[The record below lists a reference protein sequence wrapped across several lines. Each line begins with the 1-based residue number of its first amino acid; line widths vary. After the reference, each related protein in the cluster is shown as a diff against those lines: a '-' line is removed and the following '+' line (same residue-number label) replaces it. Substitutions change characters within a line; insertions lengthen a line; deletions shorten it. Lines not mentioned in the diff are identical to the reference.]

1 VQVLP
6 IFAVKNI
13 FLKVVLM
20 EVTAVAEDTSS

>member
-6 IFAVKNI
+6 IFAVKSI

-20 EVTAVAEDTSS
+20 EETEVVEATS